1 MLTMITML
9 VKESI
14 PSIFHRAHRVI
25 VPIVPIVH
33 WSRRSVRCSV
43 APMTLISRT
52 GYLVALIVSL
62 ALLATAPSAR
72 VLPASA
78 GAQPRPSRIV
88 SVIPA
93 VTEMLF
99 AIGAGAQV
107 VAVGSFDE
115 YPPEVAKLP
124 RVGALLDP
132 DLERILSLRPDLVI
146 VYETQADLRRQLDRA
161 AIPIFVYKHAGLA
174 DVTQTIGELGVRIGR
189 GTEARGVVRR
199 IEEQLEQ
206 IRTRVRGRPRPRTL
220 LVFGRDALALR
231 GIYASGGIGFL
242 SDMLEVAGG
251 ENVFAD
257 VQKQSIQATSELIL
271 ARSPEVIVELRPGG
285 LTPEQQQKEVTV
297 WQALA
302 GVPAVRAG
310 RVAILADQRTVV
322 PGPRVA
328 EGTELIARALHPEAF
343 AK

>member
-1 MLTMITML
+1 
-9 VKESI
+9 
-14 PSIFHRAHRVI
+14 
-25 VPIVPIVH
+25 
-33 WSRRSVRCSV
+33 
-43 APMTLISRT
+43 
-52 GYLVALIVSL
+52 
-62 ALLATAPSAR
+62 
-72 VLPASA
+72 
-78 GAQPRPSRIV
+78 
-88 SVIPA
+88 
-93 VTEMLF
+93 
-99 AIGAGAQV
+99 
-107 VAVGSFDE
+107 
-115 YPPEVAKLP
+115 
-124 RVGALLDP
+124 
-132 DLERILSLRPDLVI
+132 
-146 VYETQADLRRQLDRA
+146 
-161 AIPIFVYKHAGLA
+161 
-174 DVTQTIGELGVRIGR
+174 
-189 GTEARGVVRR
+189 
-199 IEEQLEQ
+199 
-206 IRTRVRGRPRPRTL
+206 VRGRPRPRTL

-271 ARSPEVIVELRPGG
+271 ARRPEAIVELRPGA

-297 WQALA
+297 WRALA